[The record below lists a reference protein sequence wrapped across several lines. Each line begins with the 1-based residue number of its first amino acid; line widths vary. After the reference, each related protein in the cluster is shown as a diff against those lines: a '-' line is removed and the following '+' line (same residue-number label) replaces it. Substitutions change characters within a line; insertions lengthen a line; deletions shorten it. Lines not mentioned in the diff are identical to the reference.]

1 MKDLDIESLYN
12 VSEMI
17 VECLKNKNF
26 YFNFISERKIF
37 NTINDLLIETNN
49 SNSKIEYSNNKGEF
63 PKANKSEIYKNLL
76 KILNKLNENILKDFG
91 THLVTTILNDDTDIN
106 VFNFQSI
113 NLDTGVNGMIDDD
126 LNNKK
131 FEPAEIKAK
140 LEKIY
145 DILCNISYSII
156 EEYNNSENNEIDNK
170 KILTTYDNQKRT
182 LGTKRYFYLKYK

>member
-1 MKDLDIESLYN
+1 
-12 VSEMI
+12 
-17 VECLKNKNF
+17 
-26 YFNFISERKIF
+26 
-37 NTINDLLIETNN
+37 
-49 SNSKIEYSNNKGEF
+49 
-63 PKANKSEIYKNLL
+63 
-76 KILNKLNENILKDFG
+76 
-91 THLVTTILNDDTDIN
+91 
-106 VFNFQSI
+106 
-113 NLDTGVNGMIDDD
+113 MIDDD